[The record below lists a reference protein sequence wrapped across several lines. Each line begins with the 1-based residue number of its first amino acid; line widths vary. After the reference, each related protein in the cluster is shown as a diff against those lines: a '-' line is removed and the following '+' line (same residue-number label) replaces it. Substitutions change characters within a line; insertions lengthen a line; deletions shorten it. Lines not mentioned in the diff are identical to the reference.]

1 MGANN
6 SQLFQ
11 RSAIVLP
18 KNIKLK
24 YTKFKKYDKM
34 AYIYF
39 TPSKKL
45 NKDLIKIEIKRKE
58 KPLDTFNVFIDKEQM
73 KYNIVDNIDYLEYE
87 HRLDKFNKDDKRKI
101 IIRTNNTY
109 HIQSIVLVVPTDYI
123 YK

>member
-1 MGANN
+1 MGANS

-58 KPLDTFNVFIDKEQM
+58 KPLDTFNIFIDKKNM
-73 KYNIVDNIDYLEYE
+73 KCNIIDNIDYLEYE